1 MKGKERMVHAARR
14 AVVVRRTSRSQNKPA
29 GAPPTF
35 PDTLSRFSTSL
46 VGLGLSS
53 LSIITTTHS
62 ICVSLR
68 PFSVV
73 FPPPH
78 ALAGFAA
85 LLPLL
90 LGHGFLLL
98 SLTPTAALYLL
109 IYRVDN
115 GLFLTE

>member
-1 MKGKERMVHAARR
+1 MVHAARR

-73 FPPPH
+73 FLPPTH
-78 ALAGFAA
+78 SRGFFAA